1 MLSVLG
7 VVLQVIEIV
16 FLVFFVLQLVD
27 PSGNHRVTV
36 LLKPFVEPILKPLRA
51 LLPANQLDYTALV
64 VVLALNVVRWVFG
77 MR

>member
-1 MLSVLG
+1 MLSILG

-16 FLVFFVLQLVD
+16 FLVFFVMQLVD
-27 PSGNHRVTV
+27 PCGNHRVTV
-36 LLKPFVEPILKPLRA
+36 LLKPFVEPILKPIRA